1 MARDL
6 AKREATSAA
15 ATARKAQEATQALEP
30 DIRKMDEQFAS
41 FKHAVKEKRAR
52 AAAQMHTQQQH
63 RGRLRAQLRALLDA
77 EDARDTPLV
86 DMTQPHAA
94 TISRLLE
101 PDITHYEALDL
112 STSASPSAVSKAFRA
127 LAVETHPDKNRALQH
142 PAEQVAPR
150 VHALTHQPRSP
161 APPTDRPT
169 KCPPLNYT

>member
-112 STSASPSAVSKAFRA
+112 STSASPSAVSRPLGRWPWRRIQTRIAHCNTLPSRSHRA
-127 LAVETHPDKNRALQH
+127 STPLPTN
-142 PAEQVAPR
+142 PAHRPR
-150 VHALTHQPRSP
+150 
-161 APPTDRPT
+161 RPT
-169 KCPPLNYT
+169 GRRNVHL